1 MPGIFLWWRWEFLIR
16 NLRSEPCVRPERAE
30 SSVRPSP
37 EHHPNIIYS
46 DLIIPPGQGEH
57 KVRPYERRPR
67 GTAAASVGR
76 IVQAFKSLTTR
87 QYLQAIKEF
96 GWPPFTGKLWQRN
109 YYERIIRDEDE
120 WARISDYIAANP
132 INWALDR
139 ENREGVTTI
148 TDEQWQV

>member
-1 MPGIFLWWRWEFLIR
+1 M
-16 NLRSEPCVRPERAE
+16 
-30 SSVRPSP
+30 
-37 EHHPNIIYS
+37 
-46 DLIIPPGQGEH
+46 
-57 KVRPYERRPR
+57 
-67 GTAAASVGR
+67 GR
-76 IVQAFKSLTTR
+76 IVQAFKSLTSR
-87 QYLQAIKEF
+87 QYLQGIKESS
-96 GWPPFTGKLWQRN
+96 WPPCTGKLWQRN